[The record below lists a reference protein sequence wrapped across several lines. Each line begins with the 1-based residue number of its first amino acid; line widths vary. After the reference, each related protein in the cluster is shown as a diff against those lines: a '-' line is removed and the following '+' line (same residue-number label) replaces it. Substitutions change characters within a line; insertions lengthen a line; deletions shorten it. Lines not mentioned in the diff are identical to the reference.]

1 MTHTIT
7 ILDGYTAT
15 HGDISWEGLEAL
27 GHVTVYGRTSP
38 ADVIDRCLHSDI
50 VLTNKVVL
58 DSTIMSQLPK
68 LAYIGVLATGYNIV
82 DTAYAA
88 AHGIVVSNVPA
99 YSSASV
105 AQMVIAHLLNVTN
118 DIAHYACE
126 CRRGRWASSPDF
138 CFMDTPLRELD
149 RRVIGIVGMGNIGSR
164 VASIAHALGMRV
176 IAVTSKSGAS
186 LPPYVEPVTTETLFS
201 TADVISLHCP
211 LTASTRHMV
220 NATTLAMV
228 RPGAIII
235 NTGRGDLVDEEAVT
249 QALTAGTLSAY
260 CADVLSVEPPSPDN
274 PLVSHPR
281 AFLTPHIAWATLEA
295 RQRLVAV
302 AINNVR
308 AFIEGRPQNNVALS
322 L

>member
-27 GHVTVYGRTSP
+27 GHVTVYDRTSP

-50 VLTNKVVL
+50 VLTNKVVI
-58 DSTIMSQLPK
+58 DSSVMSRLPR
-68 LAYIGVLATGYNIV
+68 LRYVGVLATGYNIV

-88 AHGIVVSNVPA
+88 AHGIVVANVPA

-105 AQMVIAHLLNVTN
+105 AQMVFAHLLNVTN
-118 DIAHYACE
+118 SIAHYAQE
-126 CRRGRWASSPDF
+126 CRSGRWAASPDF

-149 RRVIGIVGMGNIGSR
+149 RRVMGIVGMGNIGSR
-164 VASIAHALGMRV
+164 VAAIAHALGMRA

-220 NATTLAMV
+220 NTSSLSLT
-228 RPGAIII
+228 RPDTIII
-235 NTGRGDLVDEEAVT
+235 NTGRGDLVEETAVAS
-249 QALTAGTLSAY
+249 ALDNGRLYAY

-295 RQRLVAV
+295 RQRLIAV
-302 AINNVR
+302 ATDNVR
-308 AFIEGRPQNNVALS
+308 AFVEGKPQNNVAM
-322 L
+322 